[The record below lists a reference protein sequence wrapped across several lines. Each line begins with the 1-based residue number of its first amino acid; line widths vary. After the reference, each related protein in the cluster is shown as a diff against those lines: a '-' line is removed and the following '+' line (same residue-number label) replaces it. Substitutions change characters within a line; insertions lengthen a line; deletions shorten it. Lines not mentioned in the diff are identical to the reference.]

1 MQTTLFN
8 QKIRT
13 KAIDVVVS
21 CAGCSATATVITR
34 DRDPLPA
41 GWSLCGADETGRLLA
56 WCVQCGLEGRHERHH
71 FPTCE
76 VA

>member
-8 QKIRT
+8 QTTGT
-13 KAIDVVVS
+13 KYNEVVVS

-41 GWSLCGADETGRLLA
+41 GWSLCGSDRTGKLLA
-56 WCVQCGLEGRHERHH
+56 WCCQCWLECRHQRRA
-71 FPTCE
+71 PAAE